1 MQKKGHTRFGPIF
14 LILDQSF
21 TLYGQNNLLKA
32 LKCGI
37 FCFHSYYNFGDTAS
51 IKNAIFAICIVNLLV
66 FTKLRK
72 LENGYFHVFCSI
84 SKSIKDIETYNTSF

>member
-37 FCFHSYYNFGDTAS
+37 FCFHSYYDFGDTAS

-66 FTKLRK
+66 FYK
-72 LENGYFHVFCSI
+72 V
-84 SKSIKDIETYNTSF
+84 